1 MVLSNGENDNMGKLP
16 HKIDL
21 IFAPPPNALKRAW
34 EILCF
39 CVFPGVS
46 IYIGTKGLMIFFKL
60 MDVIPFSYN
69 LAFVFSAFLWYL
81 MAICYSLLGIS
92 LVGVCNKRTYVQNIN
107 FNEHFIIMFDENLN
121 RTAIDVD
128 ACIVER
134 DFLGLVLFD
143 RERQIRYSFDRSFY
157 EAHKKKSGGALE
169 TFSRYILQWRSP
181 LPDEDFCRRCGC
193 DFSHASIIGCIRKTF
208 SCICSIPAESIYP
221 DDSVRGIMAF
231 AQEPIGMSNVFVKSL
246 ERELGFKL
254 SGFGIPS
261 AETVF
266 FGIVVRK
273 GPRTMG
279 EWIIQIAEK
288 IKACNPA

>member
-1 MVLSNGENDNMGKLP
+1 MSNGENDNMGKLP

-34 EILCF
+34 EILCI

-60 MDVIPFSYN
+60 IDVIPFSYN

-81 MAICYSLLGIS
+81 MAICCALLGIS

-134 DFLGLVLFD
+134 DVGGLVLFD
-143 RERQIRYSFDRSFY
+143 RKRQIRYSFDRSFY
-157 EAHKKKSGGALE
+157 EAHKKNQVVRWKPFLDTFFNGA
-169 TFSRYILQWRSP
+169 P
-181 LPDEDFCRRCGC
+181 LCRM
-193 DFSHASIIGCIRKTF
+193 KT
-208 SCICSIPAESIYP
+208 
-221 DDSVRGIMAF
+221 
-231 AQEPIGMSNVFVKSL
+231 
-246 ERELGFKL
+246 
-254 SGFGIPS
+254 S
-261 AETVF
+261 AEGAVVVSPMQASLDVSERPFPVYAVF
-266 FGIVVRK
+266 LPNPFIPMILSEESWLLRRNPFG
-273 GPRTMG
+273 
-279 EWIIQIAEK
+279 
-288 IKACNPA
+288 